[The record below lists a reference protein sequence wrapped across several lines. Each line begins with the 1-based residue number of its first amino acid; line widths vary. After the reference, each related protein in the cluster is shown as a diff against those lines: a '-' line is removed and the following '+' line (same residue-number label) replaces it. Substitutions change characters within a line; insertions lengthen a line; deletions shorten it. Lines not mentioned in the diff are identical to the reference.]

1 MPDLALDLRY
11 LKYTIIVAEH
21 GGFRRAANVLNL
33 SRSTVSRRIQLLG
46 FESRM
51 SLTAAPA
58 VILSV
63 LVMVAF
69 SPGNR

>member
-1 MPDLALDLRY
+1 VPDLALDLRY

-33 SRSTVSRRIQLLG
+33 SRSTSRRIQLLG